1 MIEAIRDKKALKRA
15 TIKVVGVIVAAN
27 ALVQQPRAIELI
39 DDALVFVIHLLH
51 LRRID
56 DVDRGVFALD
66 KRLAATLY
74 VIRRRRSPAPCVAK
88 SFKTVFFFA

>member
-51 LRRID
+51 
-56 DVDRGVFALD
+56 
-66 KRLAATLY
+66 
-74 VIRRRRSPAPCVAK
+74 P
-88 SFKTVFFFA
+88 